1 LSHKATARVRPYFQE
16 KLKMNLS
23 SEDAALFFKLMWA
36 VQFYVNSRLKLVEQV
51 ASAEVYKTLPQEEKM
66 KVREALY
73 QHSELLDDFIAANP
87 ANLTP
92 AELEIVH
99 NWKQFVAG
107 DFYIM
112 KFLKKHAIFL
122 PAKGESSYAYAVL
135 GLFDPLEDIF
145 YGHPL
150 PILVKAVLL
159 PFKGRIIYDGLF
171 QGYASIFFGPGIRG
185 SLNEAYQRAKQ
196 NGRIIESLEPEQA
209 AAKPPRRPKVGPD
222 WRPTLDEIVQTTEKL
237 RQAETVIQTKAFG
250 LLKNSAKLAQAAVH
264 NPDNLDDLYKLV
276 RRTETA
282 LNQLVT
288 ALDRAEWD

>member
-1 LSHKATARVRPYFQE
+1 
-16 KLKMNLS
+16 MNLS
-23 SEDAALFFKLMWA
+23 PEDADLFFKLMWA
-36 VQFYVNSRLKLVEQV
+36 VQFYVNGHLKLVAKV
-51 ASAEVYKTLPQEEKM
+51 ASAEAYKTLPQEEKM

-73 QHSELLDDFIAANP
+73 QHIELLDDFIRENP
-87 ANLTP
+87 VNLTP
-92 AELEIVH
+92 AELEILYG
-99 NWKQFVAG
+99 WKHFVAG

-122 PAKGESSYAYAVL
+122 PAKDESSYVYAVL
-135 GLFDPLEDIF
+135 GLFDTLEDIF

-159 PFKGRIIYDGLF
+159 PFKGRIVYDGLF
-171 QGYASIFFGPGIRG
+171 HGYGSIFFGPGIRG

-209 AAKPPRRPKVGPD
+209 AAKPPKRPKVVPD
-222 WRPTLDEIVQTTEKL
+222 WRPALDEIVQTTEKL

-250 LLKNSAKLAQAAVH
+250 LLKNSAKLAQAAVQT
-264 NPDNLDDLYKLV
+264 PDNLDELYKLA